1 MLEDLENEVKMNY
14 ERYRSMKASPL
25 TFGQLFQFEHF
36 KTKKYRS
43 GRFFLHDLEYLLRL
57 LVSEVSPYRLG
68 VLLRFAFI
76 SCFFLFFL

>member
-36 KTKKYRS
+36 KTKKYLTFNINDNFS
-43 GRFFLHDLEYLLRL
+43 
-57 LVSEVSPYRLG
+57 
-68 VLLRFAFI
+68 
-76 SCFFLFFL
+76 LFQDSFGY